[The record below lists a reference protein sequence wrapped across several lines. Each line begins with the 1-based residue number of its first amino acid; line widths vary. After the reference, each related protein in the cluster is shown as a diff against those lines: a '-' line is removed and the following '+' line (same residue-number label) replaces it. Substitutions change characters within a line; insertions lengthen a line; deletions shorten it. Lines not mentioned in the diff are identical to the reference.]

1 MDIFTPLRILK
12 GNLRGLRNQI
22 FLFDRKRPAGEK
34 ILFVDVTETRRLHQH
49 SGVPRVTR
57 SVLEE
62 LRRMDLPYKLVEV
75 FSLPH
80 HAGFYSAD
88 SMKPVRVAP
97 GDVFFGLDLSKFL
110 TQKNW
115 LFLDRMYR
123 KGIPV
128 YFYVHD
134 LIPIKHPENCT
145 RSVIRAFPKWLAT
158 VSRYTGLIAN
168 SRSTRNEFAEYLS
181 RRRSCA
187 VNERILID
195 FAYPGATFPSH
206 LIPGQSRPCPL
217 HKDGHLSFLSV
228 GAMEK
233 RKGYAQL
240 LAAFGLL
247 WDKGLDL
254 RLTIVGPS
262 YKGGGEVEKII
273 RTNPRYGT
281 SLFWHEGY
289 VSDDDLAALY
299 AESDAYISASFAE
312 GFGLPVTEAAVFATP
327 LILRDI
333 PVYRELGGEGAF
345 YFSGDSGESLASALE
360 RWIALYMEGNVPRPR
375 IKWRGWRECAEDIC
389 RIILPEFRETALARQ
404 EKRHC
409 DVSVIIVNYN
419 TRALLRGCLSSIY
432 EKTSGLDFEVIVSD
446 NGSVDG
452 SAEMVRE
459 EFPQVLLVENRAN
472 LGFGSANNR
481 ALDRAGGKYVF
492 YLNSDTLLLNN
503 AVKIF
508 FDYWESHS
516 EENLGALGC
525 NLTWPDGCFCLSSGA
540 SRNGRFESASAFRK
554 NQRKLCL
561 RSYKIA
567 LRHYVFRKPL
577 RPVKDLD
584 PPVEKIVGP
593 VGYVTGADL
602 FLLNDEHARFDEGY
616 FMYYEEV
623 DLEYALSSAGK
634 KLCLIDGPMIVHL
647 EGASSV
653 RGKYEVQ
660 DQTDFSKIQMSL
672 SAIRFFKKHSL
683 MGPVSVFLTKLY
695 TALLWVNPIVVKD
708 TRRYVRRLMEI

>member
-1 MDIFTPLRILK
+1 MDIFTPLRILR
-12 GNLRGLRNQI
+12 GNIRGLINQI
-22 FLFDRKRPAGEK
+22 FLFDRKRPAGER

-62 LRRMDLPYKLVEV
+62 LRGMELPYRLVEV
-75 FSLPH
+75 CSRPH
-80 HAGFYSAD
+80 HAGFYSAE
-88 SMKPVRVAP
+88 SGKAVRVAP

-123 KGIPV
+123 NGIPV

-168 SRSTRNEFAEYLS
+168 SRSTRDEFAEYFAQKGS
-181 RRRSCA
+181 RA
-187 VNERILID
+187 YNERILID
-195 FAYPGATFPSH
+195 FAYPGTSFPFRMV
-206 LIPGQSRPCPL
+206 PGQSRPCPL
-217 HKDGHLSFLSV
+217 HKEGQISFLSV

-254 RLTIVGPS
+254 KLTIVGPS
-262 YKGGGEVEKII
+262 YGGGGEVEELI
-273 RTNPRYGT
+273 RSNPRYGT
-281 SLFWHEGY
+281 SLIWHEGY

-312 GFGLPVTEAAVFATP
+312 GFGLPVTEAAAFGTP

-333 PVYRELGGEGAF
+333 QVYRELGGEGAF
-345 YFSGDSGESLASALE
+345 YFSGDSAESLASALE
-360 RWIALYMEGNVPRPR
+360 RWIALYMEGNVPLPR
-375 IKWRGWRECAEDIC
+375 IKWRGWRDCAEDIC
-389 RIILPEFRETALARQ
+389 RIILPGFRNRAVTEPER
-404 EKRHC
+404 KPC
-409 DVSVIIVNYN
+409 DVSVVIVNYN
-419 TRALLRGCLSSIY
+419 TCKLLRDCLASIY
-432 EKTSGLDFEVIVSD
+432 AQTEGLRFEVIVSD

-452 SAEMVRE
+452 SVAMVTQ

-472 LGFGSANNR
+472 LGFGTANNR
-481 ALDRAGGKYVF
+481 ALDRASGKYVF

-503 AVKIF
+503 AIKIF
-508 FDYWESHS
+508 FDYWEAHPD
-516 EENLGALGC
+516 ENLGALGC
-525 NLTWPDGCFCLSSGA
+525 NLIWPDGRLCLSSGA
-540 SRNGRFESASAFRK
+540 NRNGRFESASAFRK

-561 RSYKIA
+561 RSYKVA
-567 LRHYVFRKPL
+567 LRHYAFRKPL

-602 FLLNDEHARFDEGY
+602 FLLNDKNARFDEGY

-634 KLCLIDGPMIVHL
+634 KPCLIDGPRIVHL

-653 RGKYEVQ
+653 RGKYEVK
-660 DQTDFSKIQMSL
+660 DQTDFSRIQMSL
-672 SAIRFFKKHSL
+672 SAIRFFKKHNL
-683 MGPVSVFLTKLY
+683 IGPVSLFFTKLY
-695 TALLWVNPIVVKD
+695 TALLWLNPIVVKD
-708 TRRYVRRLMEI
+708 TGRYVHRLMRL